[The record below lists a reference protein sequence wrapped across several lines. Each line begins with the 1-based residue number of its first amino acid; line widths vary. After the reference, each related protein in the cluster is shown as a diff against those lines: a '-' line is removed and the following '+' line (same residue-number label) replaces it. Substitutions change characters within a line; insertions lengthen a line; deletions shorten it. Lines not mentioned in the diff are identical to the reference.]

1 MRMLALIPL
10 LAAALAIGCTAPQ
23 SPAAA
28 DRDTAS
34 SDAPATSADA
44 GDVRTPDASSPE
56 ASAPATPPPRDTGIP
71 GRTKPAPPKST
82 PLPPEV
88 VDDAPVRAVPALVT
102 SCRTDADCTVKNVGN
117 CCGAMPACVNKA
129 SPTDPAA
136 VQAACAREGRMST
149 CGFREIQ
156 SCSCV
161 AGTCRDA
168 GGGEIAQ

>member
-10 LAAALAIGCTAPQ
+10 LAAALAMGCAAPQ
-23 SPAAA
+23 SPAAG

-34 SDAPATSADA
+34 TAAAPAPTTSADA
-44 GDVRTPDASSPE
+44 GEMRASQP
-56 ASAPATPPPRDTGIP
+56 AAPAAPPTSGTGIP
-71 GRTKPAPPKST
+71 GRTKPAPRMST

-88 VDDAPVRAVPALVT
+88 ADDAPARGAPTLVT
-102 SCRTDADCTVKNVGN
+102 SCRTDADCTVKDVGS
-117 CCGAMPACVNKA
+117 CCGTMPACVNKA

-156 SCSCV
+156 ACSCV

-168 GGGEIAQ
+168 GGGEIAR